1 MDTKRKLFFA
11 VISMIL
17 LSATA
22 LAVPVA
28 NHKSE
33 IPHVVTN
40 IKTPKAAFFIIPSS
54 TTPLTIKFIDQSTRS
69 PTFFMIPSS
78 TTPLTINFIDQST
91 GSPTSWSWNFGD
103 TSTSTAQNPIH
114 TYCTARKYNVTLK
127 VKNAVG
133 SNTVTKILG
142 FSVKDNLTQFQKF

>member
-22 LAVPVA
+22 LAVPVTY
-28 NHKSE
+28 HKSE

-40 IKTPKAAFFIIPSS
+40 IKTLEAAFFIIPSS
-54 TTPLTIKFIDQSTRS
+54 TTPLTIKFIDQSTKS

-91 GSPTSWSWNFGD
+91 GSPTSWAWNFGD
-103 TSTSTAQNPIH
+103 KSNSTAQHPIH
-114 TYCTARKYNVTLK
+114 TYRIPEKYTVILK
-127 VKNAVG
+127 VKNTVG
-133 SNTVTKILG
+133 SNTVTKLIG
-142 FSVKDNLTQFQKF
+142 FSVKDNWTQFQRF

>member
-28 NHKSE
+28 DHKSK

-40 IKTPKAAFFIIPSS
+40 IKTPEAAFFIIPSS
-54 TTPLTIKFIDQSTRS
+54 TTPLTIKFKIRVPDHLLLVLG
-69 PTFFMIPSS
+69 I
-78 TTPLTINFIDQST
+78 LAI
-91 GSPTSWSWNFGD
+91 
-103 TSTSTAQNPIH
+103 
-114 TYCTARKYNVTLK
+114 KYFN
-127 VKNAVG
+127 
-133 SNTVTKILG
+133 S
-142 FSVKDNLTQFQKF
+142 

>member
-28 NHKSE
+28 DHKSE

-40 IKTPKAAFFIIPSS
+40 IKTPEAAFFIIPSS
-54 TTPLTIKFIDQSTRS
+54 TTPLTIKFIDQSTGS
-69 PTFFMIPSS
+69 PTFFMIPLINNTADNKLHRPEYRITYFLGLELWREKYFDSS
-78 TTPLTINFIDQST
+78 ESYTYLLQS
-91 GSPTSWSWNFGD
+91 
-103 TSTSTAQNPIH
+103 QKI
-114 TYCTARKYNVTLK
+114 YCYVESKECCR
-127 VKNAVG
+127 
-133 SNTVTKILG
+133 
-142 FSVKDNLTQFQKF
+142 